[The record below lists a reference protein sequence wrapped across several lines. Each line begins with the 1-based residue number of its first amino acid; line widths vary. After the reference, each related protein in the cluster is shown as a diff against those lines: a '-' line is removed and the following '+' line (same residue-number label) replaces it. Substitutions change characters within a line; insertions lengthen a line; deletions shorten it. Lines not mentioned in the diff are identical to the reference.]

1 MMGHRVW
8 KRGRQ
13 ESERKNMTN
22 GKNNIVSWFL
32 VGFLKLFYH
41 LPLASQIFRA
51 QRAVP
56 TF

>member
-32 VGFLKLFYH
+32 VGFSKLFYH
-41 LPLASQIFRA
+41 LPLASPIFRA
-51 QRAVP
+51 QRVP